1 MSRNHFIQK
10 NGLVGVARSMPTSG
24 AVDIVAKEAGIP
36 CFVTPT
42 GWKFFGNLMDA
53 GKMSLCGEESFGTSS
68 DHIREKDGVWAA
80 LCWLSILAG
89 KKQTVEEIL
98 KGHWSKYGRNYF
110 TRYDYEQVASEGAN
124 QMMEKLRKMAET
136 QELIGQEYSAEGKTF
151 KIKSH
156 DDFCYTDPIDQSVS
170 KKQGIRINFEDGS
183 RLVFR

>member
-1 MSRNHFIQK
+1 MKLIVTKYTVSYSTSVGFI
-10 NGLVGVARSMPTSG
+10 
-24 AVDIVAKEAGIP
+24 
-36 CFVTPT
+36 F
-42 GWKFFGNLMDA
+42 
-53 GKMSLCGEESFGTSS
+53 
-68 DHIREKDGVWAA
+68 EKDGVWAA

-98 KGHWSKYGRNYF
+98 KDHWSKYGRNYF

-124 QMMEKLRKMAET
+124 QMMDKLRKMADT
-136 QELIGQEYSAEGKTF
+136 QELVGKVFEAEGKSF

-156 DDFCYTDPIDQSVS
+156 DDFCYTDLIDNSVS